1 MKTRLQYIVKNEG
14 LTNNRFATE
23 IGISPAA
30 VTHIISGRNNPSLE
44 IISKIATRYPNYS
57 LRWLILGELPI
68 LSSEA
73 ENTPKNPEE
82 TPVVSQHE
90 LTPLTTVTD
99 SLPFNTPDKAI
110 DGSEQRNPNTTTTPQ
125 ATTTSTEQPQTVA
138 QDNNQPT
145 QKPSTPH
152 YSDRLIVCFPDGT
165 FREYTK
171 Q

>member
-44 IISKIATRYPNYS
+44 IISKIAARYPNYS

-82 TPVVSQHE
+82 SPIVSQQE
-90 LTPLTTVTD
+90 LTPLTTAPD
-99 SLPFNTPDKAI
+99 SLPFNTPNEAI
-110 DGSEQRNPNTTTTPQ
+110 DGSEQQNPTTATTPQ
-125 ATTTSTEQPQTVA
+125 ATTTFTEQPQTIA
-138 QDNNQPT
+138 QDNIQPA
-145 QKPSTPH
+145 QQPSAPH

-165 FREYTK
+165 FKEYTK

>member
-44 IISKIATRYPNYS
+44 IISKIAARYPNYS

-68 LSSEA
+68 LSTEA
-73 ENTPKNPEE
+73 ENTPKNPEK
-82 TPVVSQHE
+82 TPVVSQQE
-90 LTPLTTVTD
+90 LTPLTTASD
-99 SLPFNTPDKAI
+99 SLPFNTQ
-110 DGSEQRNPNTTTTPQ
+110 SEAPEGNAQQNSTATPTHQ
-125 ATTTSTEQPQTVA
+125 ATTTSTEQPQTIA
-138 QDNNQPT
+138 QDNIQT
-145 QKPSTPH
+145 AQWPSSPH

-165 FREYTK
+165 FKEYTK

>member
-44 IISKIATRYPNYS
+44 IISKIAARYPKYS

-82 TPVVSQHE
+82 TPVVSQQE
-90 LTPLTTVTD
+90 LTPLTMAPD
-99 SLPFNTPDKAI
+99 SLPFNTPDMAI
-110 DGSEQRNPNTTTTPQ
+110 DRSEKHNPTTATTPQ
-125 ATTTSTEQPQTVA
+125 AATTSTEQPLTIA
-138 QDNNQPT
+138 QNNIQPAK
-145 QKPSTPH
+145 KPSAPQ

>member
-44 IISKIATRYPNYS
+44 IISKIAARYPNYS

-73 ENTPKNPEE
+73 KNTPKNPEE
-82 TPVVSQHE
+82 TPVVSQQE

-99 SLPFNTPDKAI
+99 SLPFISPGEAI
-110 DGSEQRNPNTTTTPQ
+110 DGSEQQNPTTATTPQ
-125 ATTTSTEQPQTVA
+125 ATTTSTEQPQTIS
-138 QDNNQPT
+138 QDNNQPA
-145 QKPSTPH
+145 QQPSAPH
-152 YSDRLIVCFPDGT
+152 YFDRLIVCFPDGT
-165 FREYTK
+165 FKEYTK